1 MKTNQAQAAAQIR
14 KQLKAL
20 GIPARVKSKGFSMG
34 DSVDVYLTD
43 ATPEV
48 VAQVKELTAPYQYG
62 NFNGMEDI
70 YEYSN
75 RNADIPQTKFLFV
88 NNEISDELRA
98 KATTFVDNYY
108 GDTCDKGS
116 LVHQTLNGVA
126 ENGFWEATP
135 VPAADPTRITEQ
147 DLIDMNAGFVNPPK
161 MIRIVRDEW
170 AESAAKFI

>member
-1 MKTNQAQAAAQIR
+1 MAHSNQALAAQAIR
-14 KQLKAL
+14 KELKAL
-20 GIPARVKSKGFSMG
+20 GIKASVKSRGYSMG
-34 DSVDVYLTD
+34 DSVDVYLSD

-75 RNADIPQTKFLFV
+75 CNDDLPQTKFLFV
-88 NNEISDELRA
+88 NNDISDELRA
-98 KATTFVDNYY
+98 KAKIFVGNYY
-108 GDTCDKGS
+108 AESCD
-116 LVHQTLNGVA
+116 LDQMLHQTLNGVA
-126 ENGFWEATP
+126 ENGFWDAL
-135 VPAADPTRITEQ
+135 DPTQITEK
-147 DLIDMNAGFVNPPK
+147 DLEELNEGFVNPPK